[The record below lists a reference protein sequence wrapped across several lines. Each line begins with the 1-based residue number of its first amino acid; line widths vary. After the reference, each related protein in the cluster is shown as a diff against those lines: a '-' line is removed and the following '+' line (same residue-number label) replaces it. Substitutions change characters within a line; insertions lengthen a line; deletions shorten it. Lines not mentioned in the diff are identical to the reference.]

1 MEALGTG
8 SRAALIKG
16 DFLAKR
22 NETTPPSD
30 QASQKSTTP
39 ASATGTVETGVVAFA
54 EQLGRIVGT
63 VQAKADGWLD
73 PRILRDQLTRV
84 RDGAADLLTH
94 LGSET
99 PAATTAPPAQTG
111 GDAPQRSAATAR
123 PAKTVKARSGGRVD
137 APGKT
142 HRKPPAS
149 PRGIKHSDQTIP
161 KLKAAQ
167 ARRRTRRG

>member
-1 MEALGTG
+1 M
-8 SRAALIKG
+8 KG

-22 NETTPPSD
+22 NETTPPD
-30 QASQKSTTP
+30 QASQKS
-39 ASATGTVETGVVAFA
+39 ASSGSATVETGVVAFA

-73 PRILRDQLTRV
+73 PRILRDQLTRA

-94 LGSET
+94 LGSDT
-99 PAATTAPPAQTG
+99 PAASTEPPAQTAA
-111 GDAPQRSAATAR
+111 DTPRRSAAKAR

-137 APGKT
+137 APGKA

-149 PRGIKHSDQTIP
+149 ARGIKHSDQRIA
-161 KLKAAQ
+161 KLKSAEAK
-167 ARRRTRRG
+167 RRTRRG